1 MRIFFEITYILIPLY
16 LFSVGSKMGQNQPIA
31 PLVVG
36 PPSSMSNIKPAIAIP
51 NKQSFIRLPTEI
63 HMHIASFLSYPDA
76 LALKHTN
83 SYLYSLVRTNLPL
96 RVDWIIERH
105 EKGLTVPRK
114 NCVLRTDELF
124 CNSEVNQIMERRR
137 WHLECKRGH
146 AGCQVIEGSSCG
158 GISAQQLLKG
168 KRLMLILSRG
178 GIYVENRGQPLKS
191 ALIQLPESLLTYQT
205 YLVLLVGVL
214 LGIIAL
220 IWRFFTTHGV

>member
-1 MRIFFEITYILIPLY
+1 
-16 LFSVGSKMGQNQPIA
+16 MGQNQLIA
-31 PLVVG
+31 PLVG
-36 PPSSMSNIKPAIAIP
+36 SLSSVSKIKPAIAIP

-63 HMHIASFLSYPDA
+63 HMHMHLSYHTRDA

-83 SYLYSLVRTNLPL
+83 SYLYSLVRPNLPL

-146 AGCQVIEGSSCG
+146 SGCQVIEGSSCG
-158 GISAQQLLKG
+158 GLSAQQLLKG

-178 GIYVENRGQPLKS
+178 GIYVENR
-191 ALIQLPESLLTYQT
+191 
-205 YLVLLVGVL
+205 VLFIGVL

-220 IWRFFTTHGV
+220 LWRLFTANGV